1 MLGLFV
7 DEVVGRALSRA
18 EADFEGV
25 ALGMDVGDAVGVKVG
40 SFVGAT
46 LGFLLLQS
54 ILQVEGQLM
63 VTYSFAQ
70 NFRRRDASD
79 PIHWHVFESS
89 LLT

>member
-1 MLGLFV
+1 MGVKVGRFVGATLGLP
-7 DEVVGRALSRA
+7 LL
-18 EADFEGV
+18 FEGV

-40 SFVGAT
+40 RFVGAT

-63 VTYSFAQ
+63 ATYSFTQ